1 MSGRRV
7 DAKVVLLGQEGVGKS
22 SLVERCAH
30 RRFRPGPYQNT
41 IGAAFVAKV
50 MSVGEQTVTLGIW
63 DTAGSE
69 RYEAMSRIYYRGA
82 RAAIVCYDLTD
93 SSSFQRAKFWVNEL
107 QNCEEVGGRGRDGT
121 EPGRGVGGCGTLPEG
136 TGSREPPSSRRS
148 ARRRAAGSTCA
159 APRATC
165 WRRTGGSGGWTS
177 TTCRTTPRVRTGS
190 SGEGGGQ
197 EPGGGAGGAPRPVR
211 HGALPGP
218 SPPGTACPDSGPA
231 GTGVP
236 PAPLSPAVPRGD
248 SWGSGVLPVPTGGC
262 RFRDQG

>member
-30 RRFRPGPYQNT
+30 GRFRPGPYQNT

-82 RAAIVCYDLTD
+82 RAAVVCFGKGGKGPPVPVPAGRGGWREADPDRSPPDLTD

-107 QNCEEVGGRGRDGT
+107 QNCEEV
-121 EPGRGVGGCGTLPEG
+121 
-136 TGSREPPSSRRS
+136 
-148 ARRRAAGSTCA
+148 RRAGRVLQAL
-159 APRATC
+159 
-165 WRRTGGSGGWTS
+165 TGILVTEIKAELFETS
-177 TTCRTTPRVRTGS
+177 SKTGQSVDELFQKVAEDYVHFSAFQVMTEEKGVDLGQRS
-190 SGEGGGQ
+190 S
-197 EPGGGAGGAPRPVR
+197 AYFYSCC
-211 HGALPGP
+211 HH
-218 SPPGTACPDSGPA
+218 
-231 GTGVP
+231 
-236 PAPLSPAVPRGD
+236 
-248 SWGSGVLPVPTGGC
+248 
-262 RFRDQG
+262 

>member
-50 MSVGEQTVTLGIW
+50 MSVGDQTVTLGIW

-82 RAAIVCYDLTD
+82 RAAVVCYDLTD

-107 QNCEEVGGRGRDGT
+107 QNCEEVRPGWGGRGGAA
-121 EPGRGVGGCGTLPEG
+121 EPCRWGR
-136 TGSREPPSSRRS
+136 
-148 ARRRAAGSTCA
+148 
-159 APRATC
+159 
-165 WRRTGGSGGWTS
+165 
-177 TTCRTTPRVRTGS
+177 
-190 SGEGGGQ
+190 
-197 EPGGGAGGAPRPVR
+197 GAGGCAGSA
-211 HGALPGP
+211 GASLP
-218 SPPGTACPDSGPA
+218 
-231 GTGVP
+231 
-236 PAPLSPAVPRGD
+236 PLC
-248 SWGSGVLPVPTGGC
+248 LPQGC
-262 RFRDQG
+262 RIYLCGTKSDLLEEDRRKRGVDFHDVQDYADEIKAELFETSSKTGQSVDELFQKVAEDYVHFTAFQVMTEEKGVDLGQRSGAYFYSCCHH